1 MKEVDLEEEGDDMDE
16 EDDDEGD
23 EGQDFDIAGE
33 VIMEEDSMDVH
44 AMQQPILNGASITN
58 F

>member
-1 MKEVDLEEEGDDMDE
+1 MEEDEEG
-16 EDDDEGD
+16 EGD
-23 EGQDFDIAGE
+23 YDQEFEGE

-44 AMQQPILNGASITN
+44 AMQQPLINGASN